1 MERRVTF
8 GSAVKAAILF
18 CRECSFT
25 GFSSKYC
32 DEYYLEKAITTVSY
46 DWQPLSHTK
55 KTRCTLHAEVLLKKL
70 KNTTFN
76 GLFFR

>member
-1 MERRVTF
+1 MERRVTI
-8 GSAVKAAILF
+8 GSTAIAAILF

-55 KTRCTLHAEVLLKKL
+55 QTRCMLYNEVLLKKL
-70 KNTTFN
+70 KSTTFRT
-76 GLFFR
+76 FFR